1 MGAKKKKKKKARLN
15 RQAENSWSLRVHSK
29 RDTLLLSLPQDSPTL
44 RNLPQ
49 TLPLIQLFPDLI
61 SNASF
66 LYRQRKPLPQAFL
79 FFLCFFLAGLQNRR
93 VGLGQDLV
101 ADLGVG
107 DGAVLLAQ
115 VQAQLALV
123 AEAELALFALPT
135 QPEKKKNQQPK

>member
-1 MGAKKKKKKKARLN
+1 M
-15 RQAENSWSLRVHSK
+15 
-29 RDTLLLSLPQDSPTL
+29 
-44 RNLPQ
+44 
-49 TLPLIQLFPDLI
+49 
-61 SNASF
+61 
-66 LYRQRKPLPQAFL
+66 QAFFIGSGSPSHKHSC
-79 FFLCFFLAGLQNRR
+79 FFCVFFLAGLQNRR